1 MLFTCFTLFI
11 VFSHKIYW
19 LNGEK
24 KVSDICSQHVAENL
38 HLLRRQVV
46 GPRP

>member
-1 MLFTCFTLFI
+1 MLFTCFIHSVQSQNIL
-11 VFSHKIYW
+11 VKW
-19 LNGEK
+19 RK